1 MTPDCSNCKHDKPYD
16 QSLTGI
22 RMCLALGVQHRK
34 SRDFMRQFGE
44 CGEEGRLFEVK
55 Q

>member
-1 MTPDCSNCKHDKPYD
+1 MTPDCADCKHDKPYD
-16 QSLTGI
+16 QWLTEI

-34 SRDFMRQFGE
+34 SRDIMRVYGE
-44 CGEEGRLFEVK
+44 CGPEGKLFEVK